1 MSTQDEKLTVRSL
14 NADEQRLALHRVL
27 SENYEI
33 PEKRTRIHNNEELP
47 EVASEIWDLLYRIFR
62 NWMLK
67 KAIRYP
73 GLQLEDAE
81 DLVHDMLSIFF
92 RRGGWQGFNG
102 KNGATVEA
110 WFATVFS
117 NGFRDVY
124 KQWVRQK
131 EDETSLDQQVD

>member
-33 PEKRTRIHNNEELP
+33 PKKRTRIHNNEELP

-73 GLQLEDAE
+73 GLQIEDAE
-81 DLVHDMLSIFF
+81 DLVHDMLATFLGAGVG
-92 RRGGWQGFNG
+92 RGLMEKTAPRLRHGSLLYFP
-102 KNGATVEA
+102 TD
-110 WFATVFS
+110 FATFINS
-117 NGFRDVY
+117 GF
-124 KQWVRQK
+124 VRK
-131 EDETSLDQQVD
+131 KMKLA